1 MKKNILDLLDE
12 VHKPAQYLGNEINH
26 VEKKITKAMLRV
38 ALCYPDVYELG
49 IGNLSLRILYNLV
62 NNLETVYAERVFVP
76 EIDMQKLLKKTH
88 LSLFSLET
96 HTALREF
103 DFLGFTMQTELHIT
117 NVLQT
122 LHLAHIHP
130 LAKKRKKGP
139 LVIGGGPSLVNPEP
153 YTDFFDF
160 FVIGDAEIVLP
171 KILSRFN
178 KNMTRGEY
186 FENIKNIDGL
196 YIPSMGKHKV
206 NVAVVPDLNK
216 IPFPSKQIVPLIHTS
231 NNRGILEI
239 DRGCLN
245 NCRFCQAGYFYRPNR
260 ARTVNI
266 LLELAKSLI
275 ENTGFDDISLLSL
288 SISNYNNLSYLLG
301 RLYEMFPNK
310 NINFSLPSLRIDAF
324 GIDVLERFQS
334 RKKTGLT
341 FALESMSQTVRRFL
355 NKDLDYQNFL
365 DIIKTVIEKGWR
377 RFKIYLMFGFPIE
390 NEIDDN
396 IKGMLEFADFVRSI
410 DKRVTINFH
419 LTPFIPKPNTPFQ
432 WIEFKNPKLLR
443 KDLSRMR
450 KTVKRK
456 NVQIKWHDVD
466 MAHLESILALADRDM
481 GSSIYKAWKK
491 GALFDTWDDKFQYE
505 IWKPYIEKYRKKDLP
520 WKHLNFGYEED
531 FFKKENEK
539 AKHLLATENCKTGP
553 CYSCGVCYKKNVKNL
568 FEPAKSFSP
577 SSVEKKVNKGI
588 FFVLIIFTKLGLIR
602 YLSQLDILS
611 VFDKAFNAIDIPVRM
626 SEGFS
631 PHKKFSFF
639 NPVPLGIESK
649 KEILLVQLTETIDLE
664 KYFRKLNNFFP
675 DGMEIRKMTYQ
686 QNKKIFSKILFFQYN
701 CELRHLSAQNKKV
714 IMINPHV
721 QSFDKVSDKQY
732 RIVIDFNVS
741 IKKFFEGTIGIK
753 SKNIGKILKTD
764 YIVRLSEN

>member
-1 MKKNILDLLDE
+1 MKKNIWDLLDK

-26 VEKKITKAMLRV
+26 VEKKITKAIVHV
-38 ALCYPDVYELG
+38 ALCYPDIYELG
-49 IGNLSLRILYNLV
+49 IGNLSFRILYNLL

-76 EIDMQKLLKKTH
+76 EIDMQKLLKKSH
-88 LSLFSLET
+88 LPLFSLET
-96 HTALREF
+96 HTSLREF

-160 FVIGDAEIVLP
+160 FVIGDSEIVLP
-171 KILSRFN
+171 KILSLFN
-178 KNMTRGEY
+178 KNMARKEY
-186 FENIKNIDGL
+186 FENIKNIDGV

-206 NVAVVPDLNK
+206 NVAVVPDLNQ
-216 IPFPSKQIVPLIHTS
+216 ISFPSKQIVPLIHTS

-245 NCRFCQAGYFYRPNR
+245 NCRFCQAGYFYRPYR
-260 ARTVNI
+260 ARKVDI

-288 SISNYNNLSYLLG
+288 SISNYDNLSYLLG

-324 GIDVLERFQS
+324 GIDILERFQS

-396 IKGMLEFADFVRSI
+396 IKGMLEFVDFVRSI
-410 DKRVTINFH
+410 DKRVVINFH

-432 WIEFKNPKLLR
+432 WIEFKNPKLLL
-443 KDLSRMR
+443 KDLNRIR

-456 NVQIKWHDVD
+456 NVQIKWHDVE

-481 GSSIYKAWKK
+481 GSYIYKAWKK
-491 GALFDTWDDKFQYE
+491 GAFFDTWDDKFQYK
-505 IWKPYIEKYRKKDLP
+505 IWKPYIEKYRKKDVP
-520 WKHLNFGYEED
+520 WKHLYFGYEED
-531 FFKKENEK
+531 FFKNENEK
-539 AKHLLATENCKTGP
+539 AKHLLSTESCKIRP
-553 CYSCGVCYKKNVKNL
+553 CYNCGVCYKKNVKNL
-568 FEPAKSFSP
+568 FEPAKFFQPSP
-577 SSVEKKVNKGI
+577 VYERVNKGI
-588 FFVLIIFTKLGLIR
+588 FFVLVIFTKLGLIR

-611 VFDKAFNAIDIPVRM
+611 VLDKAFNAIDIPVRM

-639 NPVPLGIESK
+639 NPVPLGIESEQ
-649 KEILLVQLTETIDLE
+649 EIFLVQLTESIDLDE
-664 KYFRKLNNFFP
+664 YARKLNNFFP
-675 DGMEIRKMTYQ
+675 DGMEIIKMTYQ
-686 QNKKIFSKILFFQYN
+686 KNKKIFSQIRFFRYL
-701 CELRHLSAQNKKV
+701 CGFHHLSSVHTKRIKENGHVNSFKK
-714 IMINPHV
+714 INR
-721 QSFDKVSDKQY
+721 KQY
-732 RIVIDFNVS
+732 EIVLDCNVS
-741 IKKFFEGTIGIK
+741 IKKFFEGQIGIK
-753 SKNIGKILKTD
+753 PKNIGTILKTA
-764 YIVRLSEN
+764 YITI

>member
-1 MKKNILDLLDE
+1 MKKKTWELLDK

-38 ALCYPDVYELG
+38 ALCYPDIYELG
-49 IGNLSLRILYNLV
+49 IGNLSLRILYNLL

-76 EIDMQKLLKKTH
+76 EIDMQKLLKKSH
-88 LSLFSLET
+88 SSLFSLET
-96 HTALREF
+96 HTALRDF

-171 KILSRFN
+171 KILSRFD
-178 KNMTRGEY
+178 KNMARGDY
-186 FENIKNIDGL
+186 FENIKNIDGV
-196 YIPSMGKHKV
+196 YIPSMGKYKV
-206 NVAVVPDLNK
+206 NVAVVPDLNQ
-216 IPFPSKQIVPLIHTS
+216 ISFPTKQIVPLIHTS

-245 NCRFCQAGYFYRPNR
+245 NCRFCEAGYFYRPYR
-260 ARTVNI
+260 ERKVDI

-324 GIDVLERFQS
+324 GIDVLERFHS

-365 DIIKTVIEKGWR
+365 DIIKIVIEKGWR

-410 DKRVTINFH
+410 DKRVVINFH

-443 KDLSRMR
+443 KDFSRIR
-450 KTVKRK
+450 KTVRRK
-456 NVQIKWHDVD
+456 NIQIKWHDID

-491 GALFDTWDDKFQYE
+491 GAIFDTWDDKFQYK
-505 IWKPYIEKYRKKDLP
+505 IWKPYIDKYIKKDLP
-520 WKHLNFGYEED
+520 WKHLYFGYEED
-531 FFKKENEK
+531 FFKNENEK
-539 AKHLLATENCKTGP
+539 AKQLLPTEGCKIEP

-568 FEPAKSFSP
+568 FEPVKSFTP
-577 SSVEKKVNKGI
+577 SSVEKIVNKGI

-611 VFDKAFNAIDIPVRM
+611 VLDKAFNAIDIPVRM

-639 NPVPLGIESK
+639 NPVPLGIESE
-649 KEILLVQLTETIDLE
+649 KEILLVQLIESIDLE
-664 KYFRKLNNFFP
+664 KYFRKLNDFFP
-675 DGMEIRKMTYQ
+675 DGMEIMEMTYKK
-686 QNKKIFSKILFFQYN
+686 NKKIFSQIRFFQYI
-701 CELRHLSAQNKKV
+701 CELHHLTFRNMKSIKENSSVHSFKK
-714 IMINPHV
+714 INRM
-721 QSFDKVSDKQY
+721 QY
-732 RIVIDFNVS
+732 KIVLDCNLS
-741 IKKFFEGTIGIK
+741 IKKFFEKQIGIK
-753 SKNIGKILKTD
+753 TKNIGKILKTD
-764 YIVRLSEN
+764 YIKI